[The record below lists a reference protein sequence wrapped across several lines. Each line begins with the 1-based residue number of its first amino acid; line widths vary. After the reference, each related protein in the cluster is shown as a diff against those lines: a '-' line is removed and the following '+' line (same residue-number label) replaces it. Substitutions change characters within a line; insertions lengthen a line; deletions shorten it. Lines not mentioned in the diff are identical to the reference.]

1 MKKVAVVTGT
11 RADWGLL
18 SPVAK
23 ALCGNS
29 SVNVAV
35 IATNMHL
42 DPTYGDTLAEIRA
55 DGFTI
60 EATVPMR
67 ATGDSGAET
76 AAAMA
81 RCAAGMVDAFVKVNP
96 DMILILGDRY
106 EMLAVAS
113 VATVMRIPIIHI
125 AGGEISEGAIDDN
138 IRHAITKLSSLH
150 LVATETYR
158 QRVIAMGEQPDS
170 VINTGAIGV
179 HNILNSPLMS
189 RSQLA
194 ESVGFDIDADTLLVT
209 MHPAT
214 RDDRSTAES
223 VEALLSALNLFPD
236 KKILITYPNNDADGR
251 VIIRAIERYAAENPS
266 RVKIVPSLGRTRY
279 LSALK
284 YVAAVVGNSS
294 SGIVEVPSMHIP
306 TVDIGIRQRGR
317 IAAPSV
323 IHCDPD
329 TNSIAR
335 AISLALSPSGRSMAR
350 EAVNPYYQPDTLTKM
365 VDAIVKADPAKMQ
378 IKKFYD
384 LPRQ

>member
-1 MKKVAVVTGT
+1 M
-11 RADWGLL
+11 
-18 SPVAK
+18 
-23 ALCGNS
+23 
-29 SVNVAV
+29 
-35 IATNMHL
+35 
-42 DPTYGDTLAEIRA
+42 
-55 DGFTI
+55 
-60 EATVPMR
+60 
-67 ATGDSGAET
+67 
-76 AAAMA
+76 
-81 RCAAGMVDAFVKVNP
+81 
-96 DMILILGDRY
+96 
-106 EMLAVAS
+106 
-113 VATVMRIPIIHI
+113 PIDLKPPP
-125 AGGEISEGAIDDN
+125 S
-138 IRHAITKLSSLH
+138 
-150 LVATETYR
+150 
-158 QRVIAMGEQPDS
+158 
-170 VINTGAIGV
+170 
-179 HNILNSPLMS
+179 
-189 RSQLA
+189 
-194 ESVGFDIDADTLLVT
+194 IDADTLLVT

-294 SGIVEVPSMHIP
+294 SGIVEVPSMNIP